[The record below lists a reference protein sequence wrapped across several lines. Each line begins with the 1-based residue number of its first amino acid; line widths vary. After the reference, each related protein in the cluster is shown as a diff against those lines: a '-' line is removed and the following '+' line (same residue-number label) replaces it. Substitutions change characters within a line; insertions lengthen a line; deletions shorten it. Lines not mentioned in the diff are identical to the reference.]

1 VSARGSRARSNG
13 FPNLRSVLAGEFHVH
28 LEVNGKILAEPT
40 CKLTLTEPPATGIGK
55 PGLCSWQDAAGTSGA
70 SPNRSSNR
78 SDLSEEKNCFGSL
91 TNF

>member
-1 VSARGSRARSNG
+1 MNRESRGGRLD
-13 FPNLRSVLAGEFHVH
+13 NLNVLAIHDVDQSAG
-28 LEVNGKILAEPT
+28 NGKILAEPT